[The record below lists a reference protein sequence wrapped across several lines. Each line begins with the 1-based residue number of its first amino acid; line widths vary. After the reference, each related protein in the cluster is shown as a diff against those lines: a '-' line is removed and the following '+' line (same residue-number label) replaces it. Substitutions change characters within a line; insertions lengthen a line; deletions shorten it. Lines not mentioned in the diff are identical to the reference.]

1 MDEIA
6 PAVELRSLSVRL
18 GGVVVLDGISLTVP
32 RGEFLA
38 ILGPNGSGKTT
49 LLRAIN
55 GVLKPDAGEVRVFGQ
70 PVESLGR
77 GRQRIGYLPQ
87 SSALNPRFPVT
98 AREVVMMAR
107 YPAIG
112 PGRLPRRQDREAVNE
127 ALERA
132 EALELADR
140 PIGRLSGG
148 QRQRVYLARA
158 LVNRPDLLILD
169 EPTTAMDTEAEE
181 RLYEL
186 LQALHQGGT
195 TLLFVSHDV
204 GVIST
209 YVDRVACLNRRLVAH
224 GRPDSVMSEEVLE
237 AMYGCH
243 SMFFAHGGSSHMV
256 VKRHG

>member
-1 MDEIA
+1 
-6 PAVELRSLSVRL
+6 
-18 GGVVVLDGISLTVP
+18 
-32 RGEFLA
+32 
-38 ILGPNGSGKTT
+38 
-49 LLRAIN
+49 
-55 GVLKPDAGEVRVFGQ
+55 
-70 PVESLGR
+70 
-77 GRQRIGYLPQ
+77 
-87 SSALNPRFPVT
+87 
-98 AREVVMMAR
+98 MMAR

-140 PIGRLSGG
+140 SIGRLSGG

-169 EPTTAMDTEAEE
+169 EPATAMDTEAEE